1 MSTGLADIHRH
12 LDGAVRPAT
21 LEELARAQGRR
32 APPQLRRNTTMPLP
46 DFLERLGPILQ
57 LIQRPEDVR
66 RVADE
71 ACQDAAAEG
80 VTRLELR
87 IAPQLHRGGSP
98 AEVLDAALAGVAG
111 RAGLVVC
118 GLMGEPP
125 QVLAELVELAA
136 TRPGVVGIDL
146 AGLPLPEHR
155 WILEDHAP
163 AFQRAK
169 ELGLGRT
176 VHAEMLSPDE
186 LLVAVERLGVQ
197 RLAQPTVLLE
207 DADTKS
213 RVRRAKVVIEVC
225 FQASLAVG
233 LYPRAEEH
241 ALPLL
246 LREGF
251 PVALGTDWPKVLG
264 STLDEE
270 LRKIR
275 KLRGI
280 GPREQTALVETG
292 HAAAFTR
299 SLSPPTPTT

>member
-21 LEELARAQGRR
+21 LEALARAQGRR
-32 APPQLRRNTTMPLP
+32 TPPPLRRGTVLPLP
-46 DFLERLGPILQ
+46 DMLERMGPILQ
-57 LIQRPEDVR
+57 LLQSPEDVR

-80 VTRLELR
+80 IGRLELR
-87 IAPQLHRGGSP
+87 LAPQLHRGGSP

-118 GLMGEPP
+118 GLLGEPP

-136 TRPGVVGIDL
+136 GRPGVVGIDL

-163 AFQRAK
+163 AFRRAA

-186 LLVAVERLGVQ
+186 LLVAVERLGAR
-197 RLAQPTVLLE
+197 RLANPTSLLE
-207 DADTKS
+207 DAEAQ
-213 RVRRAKVVIEVC
+213 RAVRGAGVVIEVC
-225 FQASLAVG
+225 FAASLAVG
-233 LYPRAEEH
+233 LHPSAEEH
-241 ALPLL
+241 PLPRL

-251 PVALGTDWPKVLG
+251 PVALGTDWPRVLG

-270 LRKIR
+270 LRRIR
-275 KLRGI
+275 RLRGI
-280 GPREQTALVETG
+280 GPREQTLLVETT
-292 HAAAFTR
+292 HQAAFVR
-299 SLSPPTPTT
+299 A